1 MFSSTDL
8 RNLREQ
14 NTILSSDNNV
24 RKTDLDKL
32 QFERMENVNKINEM
46 EKKAIENENLLRI
59 QEGELM
65 KY

>member
-14 NTILSSDNNV
+14 NSILSSDNNV